1 MENLICNAYTVLE
14 FNFSFEKY
22 LNDNRDMLDEEE
34 HEENWNVCLEAY
46 ETVCQY
52 MTDDAIKQAQA
63 LVMGEF

>member
-46 ETVCQY
+46 ETVSQY